1 MANRIRR
8 GTLVV
13 GSAVSN
19 VANFEWTDADD
30 VDRSK
35 GDLEMSGKPI
45 VMRQAGSGSF
55 TLLAGSVASGY
66 ATSDPVFSYKEI
78 ALSSGVESPTTKT
91 VTFTKV
97 TFNQGGSVPAEGRGE
112 KRISFD
118 YATATQ
124 D

>member
-8 GTLVV
+8 GTLAV

-45 VMRQAGSGSF
+45 LMRQSGSGSF
-55 TLLAGSVASGY
+55 PLLAGSVA
-66 ATSDPVFSYKEI
+66 DPVFSYNEV
-78 ALSSGVESPTTKT
+78 ALSAGVETPTTKT

-118 YATATQ
+118 YATAAQ
-124 D
+124 A